1 MKSPA
6 AIVATA
12 IPLIL
17 TSLRVTA
24 GELPFNAPATE
35 QARES
40 APLLHETAR
49 ALHDSSSEASVRL
62 FGDKQISNLWLFPT
76 ADAHTVFA
84 QYNLTSNEKGT
95 SGAAGTATEH
105 LAVLTV
111 AGNRVIESYEL
122 TSPASESVSK
132 HSANL
137 DRSAA
142 IGTGYAAHADVTN
155 SSHGVPASPHWT
167 ASIGTG
173 TAATSITAVRDAKRP
188 SSSGTQQIV
197 AEPHWTSR
205 IGRGDAFD
213 SSQPVAHESLANAR

>member
-35 QARES
+35 QARQS
-40 APLLHETAR
+40 AALLHETAR

-62 FGDKQISNLWLFPT
+62 LGDKQISNLWLFPT

-84 QYNLTSNEKGT
+84 RYNLTSNEEGT
-95 SGAAGTATEH
+95 SGATGTEH
-105 LAVLTV
+105 LVVLTV
-111 AGNRVIESYEL
+111 AGNRVVESYEL
-122 TSPASESVSK
+122 TSPASQLTSK
-132 HSANL
+132 HSAIL

-142 IGTGYAAHADVTN
+142 IGTGYAAHADVPS

-173 TAATSITAVRDAKRP
+173 AAATSITAARDTKQS
-188 SSSGTQQIV
+188 SSSGTHQVV
-197 AEPHWTSR
+197 AAPHWTSR

-213 SSQPVAHESLANAR
+213 ASQPAVNASLANAR